1 MYEAQILLIILVLKF
16 SQIIDSI
23 TINDFNV
30 EIITQ
35 DQSYDPLVGS
45 NSTLATYQNPFGFS
59 LQVVQSAVD
68 MIIALPDNGTQIA
81 SVSHS
86 NFWLGL
92 EISDV
97 TIVDDPNF

>member
-1 MYEAQILLIILVLKF
+1 MYETDLLYHSYAKIF

-23 TINDFNV
+23 TINDFDV

-35 DQSYDPLVGS
+35 DQAYDPLVGS

-68 MIIALPDNGTQIA
+68 MIIALPNNGTEIA
-81 SVSHS
+81 SVGHS
-86 NFWLGL
+86 T
-92 EISDV
+92 V
-97 TIVDDPNF
+97 